1 MGLKQTIQSV
11 GIRECCIFMSVSS
24 FYKES
29 WLQLNFQS
37 AMHIFNES

>member
-1 MGLKQTIQSV
+1 MNVQSV
-11 GIRECCIFMSVSS
+11 GIRECCVFMSVSS

-29 WLQLNFQS
+29 WLQLNFFQS